1 MAGISRVSSSC
12 SARFNPEGYPMRKA
26 GLALALVAC
35 AQLTMLSSPA
45 FADGTSA
52 SLSAS
57 SSSTTSTTADSG
69 HAKKGWI
76 VFGIGAGV
84 TVGGIVLDIIGTQ
97 VGHVAGE
104 GGPGDSGKTSNAR
117 TNFYWGGTSLIVA
130 GIVTS
135 IIGGSMI
142 AGKDTEGTRRDTT
155 EEDAKSDAVTK
166 TVAAAY
172 QAAPSFTI
180 PVLGATF

>member
-1 MAGISRVSSSC
+1 MLRALLSGGIS
-12 SARFNPEGYPMRKA
+12 MRKA
-26 GLALALVAC
+26 GLALALAAC
-35 AQLTMLSSPA
+35 AQLTMLSIPA
-45 FADGTSA
+45 LADGTSG
-52 SLSAS
+52 SVSAS
-57 SSSTTSTTADSG
+57 ASTTPTKSDPG
-69 HAKKGWI
+69 RAKAGWI

-104 GGPGDSGKTSNAR
+104 GGSGDSGKTSNAR

-142 AGKDTEGTRRDTT
+142 AGKDSEGTKRDTT

-172 QAAPSFTI
+172 QAAPSFTV

>member
-1 MAGISRVSSSC
+1 
-12 SARFNPEGYPMRKA
+12 MRKA
-26 GLALALVAC
+26 GLALALAAC

-57 SSSTTSTTADSG
+57 TSSSSTQTSTKSDAART
-69 HAKKGWI
+69 KKGWI
-76 VFGIGAGV
+76 VFGVGAGV

-117 TNFYWGGTSLIVA
+117 TNFYWGGTALNVA
-130 GIVTS
+130 GIDTCIV
-135 IIGGSMI
+135 GGSMV
-142 AGKDTEGTRRDTT
+142 AGKATAGPKRDTT
-155 EEDAKSDAVTK
+155 DEDAKSDAVTK

-172 QAAPSFTI
+172 QAAPSFTV